1 MEHREQVTS
10 VRRGGVMHA
19 LLERFWKDE
28 SGQGLAEY
36 ALLVAAVVVL
46 VISVSAL
53 FGEDVQNLLDSIGT
67 VLDEASEDLI

>member
-1 MEHREQVTS
+1 
-10 VRRGGVMHA
+10 MHA

>member
-1 MEHREQVTS
+1 
-10 VRRGGVMHA
+10 MHA

-53 FGEDVQNLLDSIGT
+53 FGDDVQNLLDSIGT